1 MRIWDVNPGYLNRQ
15 SLLGEH
21 REIHGLFNV
30 IFHGKTGYSRHP
42 ETLRWYG
49 KLSALKRRHDLLVSE
64 MLLRGYRHHSPM
76 PAGGDNDVQFE
87 FVDLPFRQFEIL
99 VEKYMDREKGRIPLP
114 VNSQQLWA
122 QHKYSILS
130 RDPEYYREIG
140 PLVSKN
146 KSREFFEQLSLEFV
160 KRLASAPDHGRL
172 INGLQ
177 HMWGYVSSYIAPPE
191 PKSDLKLLLET
202 IRTLSVK
209 HQVTYL
215 LHSTALNELMIYL

>member
-1 MRIWDVNPGYLNRQ
+1 MPG
-15 SLLGEH
+15 
-21 REIHGLFNV
+21 
-30 IFHGKTGYSRHP
+30 
-42 ETLRWYG
+42 
-49 KLSALKRRHDLLVSE
+49 
-64 MLLRGYRHHSPM
+64 
-76 PAGGDNDVQFE
+76 GGGNDVQVE
-87 FVDLPFRQFEIL
+87 FVDIPFRQFEIL
-99 VEKYMDREKGRIPLP
+99 AEKYVDRDKGRIPLP

-130 RDPEYYREIG
+130 RNPEYYRETG

-160 KRLASAPDHGRL
+160 KRLALAPDHGRL

-177 HMWGYVSSYIAPPE
+177 HMWGYVSSYAPPPE
-191 PKSDLKLLLET
+191 PKNDLKLLLET

-215 LHSTALNELMIYL
+215 LHSTALSELMIYF